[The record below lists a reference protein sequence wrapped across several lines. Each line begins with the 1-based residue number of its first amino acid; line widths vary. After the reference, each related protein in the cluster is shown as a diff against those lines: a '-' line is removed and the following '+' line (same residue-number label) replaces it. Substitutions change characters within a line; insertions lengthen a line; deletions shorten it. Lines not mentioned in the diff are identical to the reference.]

1 MLKSHSVPPIENIIK
16 SLQVLLASHSSAGN
30 TKSYASKVT
39 QKFDILLQKKVTQN
53 FEVLL
58 QKKSRSKITFF
69 PTPPKPKILSQ
80 VSDVIH
86 LSLLYILVIYFH
98 FLSFELFDARIRNW
112 SEGIVSQDT
121 QEITRVR
128 KSLTK
133 SPLWYE
139 SHSRNHSCDMKVAK
153 KKSPKKSHSKV
164 EDFASKKSHSKV
176 QYFADPPPNPNFL
189 SQVSDV
195 IHLSSLSIK

>member
-1 MLKSHSVPPIENIIK
+1 MLKSHSVPPYWKHNKISASPISK
-16 SLQVLLASHSSAGN
+16 SLICWKHKIICLKSHSKVWYFAPK
-30 TKSYASKVT
+30 KSHSKFWGFAS
-39 QKFDILLQKKVTQN
+39 
-53 FEVLL
+53 
-58 QKKSRSKITFF
+58 KKSRSKITFF

-133 SPLWYE
+133 SPF
-139 SHSRNHSCDMKVAK
+139 DMKVTQEITRVIWK
-153 KKSPKKSHSKV
+153 SLKKVTQKKSLKSWRFCWSPSKP
-164 EDFASKKSHSKV
+164 EF
-176 QYFADPPPNPNFL
+176 FE
-189 SQVSDV
+189 
-195 IHLSSLSIK
+195 SSEWQLL